1 MKSEMENKLHKALE
15 AIIETE
21 LEIGKYPCIDM
32 EYVNAL
38 IRAENALAYVLNNS
52 DKIK

>member
-1 MKSEMENKLHKALE
+1 MKAEMKNELRKALE
-15 AIIETE
+15 TITETE
-21 LEIGKYPCIDM
+21 LEIGKYPCIDT

-52 DKIK
+52 DKI